1 MCLTVR
7 PAELR
12 RKKRTPSVEMIPYA
26 ESQRRDATPD
36 GCRDEA
42 MARRKA
48 QRRGRAVKS
57 KGRGNPSKTAKT
69 DATFHDGKR
78 RREGGR

>member
-36 GCRDEA
+36 GRRDEA

-48 QRRGRAVKS
+48 QRR
-57 KGRGNPSKTAKT
+57 
-69 DATFHDGKR
+69 
-78 RREGGR
+78 